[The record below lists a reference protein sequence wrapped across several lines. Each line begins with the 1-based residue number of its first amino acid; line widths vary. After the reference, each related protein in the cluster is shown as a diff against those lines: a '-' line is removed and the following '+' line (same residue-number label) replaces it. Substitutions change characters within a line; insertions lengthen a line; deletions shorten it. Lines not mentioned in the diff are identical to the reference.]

1 MKVLKHL
8 MNRINLFLSRDN
20 VIYTTNYI
28 FLSIGLFFF
37 LIYLNFDNIYKSSF
51 DNIYK
56 SSREHIVV
64 SGIILLLHGII
75 VQSILSRIKDY
86 TPHDN
91 VRINGKRVLVEKK
104 LPNTYKIQ
112 KDIPFA
118 YVVLG
123 TMISGF
129 TNFTSLL
136 N

>member
-37 LIYLNFDNIYKSSF
+37 LIYLNF

-104 LPNTYKIQ
+104 LPNTYNIQ
-112 KDIPFA
+112 KDIALA